1 MRNSTT
7 TNTNTNS
14 VNNNVTVTI
23 APNKVEKVMFD
34 NRIKRKNVLALN
46 EKVAAIREYE
56 KRPIYKRIGRMFQ
69 CSPDQIKRIVQ
80 QKETILKAWEQRTR
94 KSRDAKTLEMKVV
107 RVSMLGKAVYEWIRR
122 MMYYKDILITDGL
135 IQKMALQ
142 FKSAMGLQNFF
153 PHKEWCD
160 KFRAT
165 YKIHACDSKTLN
177 IGYTQGHSVQ
187 IKDVMKDVLS
197 ECSPSEEDEENDV
210 MSNDDCISIDSSDM
224 DNEGNNHR
232 NRNSTNINNKTL
244 VLPTTSTLPAGN
256 TMKGMHQLVALPLQG
271 NGISPGIGQKVLVA
285 TPIVQP
291 GQKPSSGPMTMT
303 IIPLTSLGQAA
314 LNNSNLNASN
324 VMAALSNNSPATSF
338 SFAPKNKN
346 VQPETNNDDN
356 ISVPNPI
363 MEIKQEIKEE
373 PKDEEFLEEH
383 KEATNP
389 PEATTDVIKIKKE
402 YVTDDEEELTSSAVA
417 AAANKPPMN
426 MPTLLPAH
434 VVAIPIH
441 NRDMLEESSK
451 DSLDDLTLSSL
462 RKRIKTEKISEDEE
476 QQLEQQSKPE
486 EQEQTTSQRESAAPP
501 QPPAK
506 RTRTSLPP
514 LTKAPTFNETT
525 TTNSL
530 QSYDSSTSVSSSSG
544 TIGTQKR
551 KNHNDDYINE
561 CPEELPAIRTC
572 AEARKYLKLIED
584 FALERENF
592 RLIGLI
598 TRADE
603 VLREL
608 DRKEANGSV
617 QDNEDDVDI
626 D

>member
-1 MRNSTT
+1 MKNST
-7 TNTNTNS
+7 NMNNNPC
-14 VNNNVTVTI
+14 NNNVTVTT

-165 YKIHACDSKTLN
+165 YKIHTCDSKSLN
-177 IGYTQGHSVQ
+177 IGYSQGHSVQ

-197 ECSPSEEDEENDV
+197 ECSPSEEDEENGIL
-210 MSNDDCISIDSSDM
+210 SNDDCVSIDSSDM
-224 DNEGNNHR
+224 DGEIRTQKNRNNNNNH
-232 NRNSTNINNKTL
+232 NNNKAV
-244 VLPTTSTLPAGN
+244 VLPTTSS
-256 TMKGMHQLVALPLQG
+256 TMKGMHQLVALPIQA
-271 NGISPGIGQKVLVA
+271 NGIPGIGQKVLVA
-285 TPIVQP
+285 TPIVPP
-291 GQKPSSGPMTMT
+291 GQKQGSGPMTMT
-303 IIPLTSLGQAA
+303 IIPLTSLGQAS
-314 LNNSNLNASN
+314 LNNNNLNASN
-324 VMAALSNNSPATSF
+324 VVAALSNTASAASSFNSS
-338 SFAPKNKN
+338 SNNRN
-346 VQPETNNDDN
+346 VQQNNDD

-363 MEIKQEIKEE
+363 IEIKQEIKEE
-373 PKDEEFLEEH
+373 PKDEEFLEE
-383 KEATNP
+383 KRDEISKPSAETETP
-389 PEATTDVIKIKKE
+389 ITIKKE
-402 YVTDDEEELTSSAVA
+402 YVTDDEEELPLAVS
-417 AAANKPPMN
+417 KPPIAN
-426 MPTLLPAH
+426 LPTLLPAH
-434 VVAIPIH
+434 VVAIPLH

-462 RKRIKTEKISEDEE
+462 RKRIKTEKVSEDEE
-476 QQLEQQSKPE
+476 TNENQKDQQMGGSESPQQ
-486 EQEQTTSQRESAAPP
+486 QTREPITRS
-501 QPPAK
+501 
-506 RTRTSLPP
+506 RTDLPP
-514 LTKAPTFNETT
+514 LTKAPIFHDSTIKSTT
-525 TTNSL
+525 
-530 QSYDSSTSVSSSSG
+530 QSFSTPATS
-544 TIGTQKR
+544 QKR
-551 KNHNDDYINE
+551 KHSTGDYHNDSQD
-561 CPEELPAIRTC
+561 ELPSIRTC

>member
-1 MRNSTT
+1 MKNST
-7 TNTNTNS
+7 NMNNS
-14 VNNNVTVTI
+14 VNSSVTVTI
-23 APNKVEKVMFD
+23 APNKVEKVVFD

-80 QKETILKAWEQRTR
+80 QKESILKAWEQRTR

-165 YKIHACDSKTLN
+165 YKIHTCDSKTLN

-197 ECSPSEEDEENDV
+197 ECSPNEDGDEENEV
-210 MSNDDCISIDSSDM
+210 MSNDDCISIDSDVDS
-224 DNEGNNHR
+224 ETR
-232 NRNSTNINNKTL
+232 AQKSRNSTQTNNKTI
-244 VLPTTSTLPAGN
+244 VLPTTSATA
-256 TMKGMHQLVALPLQG
+256 MKGMHQLVALPLQG
-271 NGISPGIGQKVLVA
+271 NGMPGMGQKVLVA
-285 TPIVQP
+285 TPIVPP
-291 GQKPSSGPMTMT
+291 GQKQGSVPMTMT
-303 IIPLTSLGQAA
+303 IIPLASLGQSS
-314 LNNSNLNASN
+314 LNNNNLSASN
-324 VMAALSNNSPATSF
+324 VVAALSNSAATCFNQSSNNRNS
-338 SFAPKNKN
+338 
-346 VQPETNNDDN
+346 QQNNDD
-356 ISVPNPI
+356 IAVPNPI
-363 MEIKQEIKEE
+363 IEIKQEIKEE
-373 PKDEEFLEEH
+373 PKDEEFLEEAAAK
-383 KEATNP
+383 KEETP
-389 PEATTDVIKIKKE
+389 VTIKKE
-402 YVTDDEEELTSSAVA
+402 CITDDEDEYSGSTQA
-417 AAANKPPMN
+417 AHKQPMVPN
-426 MPTLLPAH
+426 LPTLLPAH
-434 VVAIPIH
+434 VVAIPLH
-441 NRDMLEESSK
+441 NRDMMEDSSK

-476 QQLEQQSKPE
+476 QHENKDESNSNKQQ
-486 EQEQTTSQRESAAPP
+486 QEKEIEAANRMPQPQSTCQAAAPP
-501 QPPAK
+501 PTTRN
-506 RTRTSLPP
+506 RTPLPP
-514 LTKAPTFNETT
+514 LTKAPTFN
-525 TTNSL
+525 
-530 QSYDSSTSVSSSSG
+530 DSSKSTSQTSVTTASSA
-544 TIGTQKR
+544 KR
-551 KNHNDDYINE
+551 KHSTEDYINDSQ
-561 CPEELPAIRTC
+561 EELPAIRTC

-608 DRKEANGSV
+608 DRKEANGGS
-617 QDNEDDVDI
+617 QDNDDDVDI